1 MKEILFPEIKPY
13 EEDYLKVSDIHKIHY
28 QQYGNKNGVPILW
41 LHGGPGGGCSGQE
54 ARYFDPDFYRIIL
67 LNQRGAGKSQPF
79 CELKENNTEELIS
92 DIEKLRLHLK
102 IEKLAILGGSWGSLL
117 ALAYSITHRDKVLAL
132 ILRGVFTATDTEI
145 YNFCYGMRDTFPE
158 AWQEWHD
165 FLPLKEQNDLA
176 ASYIKRVLNS
186 DPDVSL
192 PAIKAFVKYDTICAY
207 HQISD
212 QIIEKNLN
220 NENEMIGL
228 AKIFMHYCHNSFFLP
243 SNYIRD
249 NLHKITNLAC
259 IIVHG
264 RYDAICRAS
273 VAYDLHKKWPNS
285 ILNIVPAGGHTARE
299 DALSLALKEATI
311 KLQSIL
317 KCKK

>member
-1 MKEILFPEIKPY
+1 MKKILFPEIKPY
-13 EEDYLKVSDIHKIHY
+13 EEGYLKVSDLHKIHY
-28 QQYGNKNGVPILW
+28 QQYGNKNGVPIIW

-54 ARYFDPDFYRIIL
+54 ARYFDPNFYRIIL
-67 LNQRGAGKSQPF
+67 FDQRGAGKSQPF
-79 CELKENNTEELIS
+79 CELKENNTGELIN

-117 ALAYSITHRDKVLAL
+117 ALAYSIAHPDKVLAL
-132 ILRGVFTATDTEI
+132 ILRGVFTAREAEI

-165 FLPLKEQNDLA
+165 FLPPHEQNDLA
-176 ASYIKRVLNS
+176 ASYVKRILDS
-186 DPDVSL
+186 DHDVSL

-212 QIIEKNLN
+212 LIIEENLDN
-220 NENEMIGL
+220 ANEMIGL
-228 AKIFMHYCHNSFFLP
+228 AKIFMHYYSNSFFLP
-243 SNYIRD
+243 SDYIRD

-259 IIVHG
+259 IIIHG
-264 RYDAICRAS
+264 RYDMICRAS

-299 DALSLALKEATI
+299 EELSLALREATI

-317 KCKK
+317 

>member
-1 MKEILFPEIKPY
+1 MQEILFPEIKPY

-28 QQYGNKNGVPILW
+28 QQYGNKSGVPIIW
-41 LHGGPGGGCSGQE
+41 LHGGPGAGCFGRE
-54 ARYFDPDFYRIIL
+54 AQYFDPNFYRIIL

-79 CELKENNTEELIS
+79 CELTENNTKELIS

-117 ALAYSITHRDKVLAL
+117 ALAYSINHPDKVLAL
-132 ILRGVFTATDTEI
+132 ILRGVFTARDTEI
-145 YNFCYGMRDTFPE
+145 YNFYYGMRDTFPD

-165 FLPLKEQNDLA
+165 FLPAHEQNDLA
-176 ASYIKRVLNS
+176 DSYVKRILNP

-192 PAIKAFVKYDTICAY
+192 PAIKAFVKYDTICSY

-212 QIIEKNLN
+212 QIIEENLN
-220 NENEMIGL
+220 HKNEMISL
-228 AKIFMHYCHNSFFLP
+228 AKIFMHYYSNSFFLP

-273 VAYDLHKKWPNS
+273 TAYDLHKSWPNS
-285 ILNIVPAGGHTARE
+285 ILNIVPTGGHTARE

-311 KLQSIL
+311 KLQSMLGI
-317 KCKK
+317 

>member
-1 MKEILFPEIKPY
+1 MKKILFPEIKPY
-13 EEDYLKVSDIHKIHY
+13 QEDYLKVSDIHKIHY
-28 QQYGNKNGVPILW
+28 QQYGNKNGVPIIW
-41 LHGGPGGGCSGQE
+41 LHGGPGGGCSGRE
-54 ARYFDPDFYRIIL
+54 ARYFDPNFYRIIL
-67 LNQRGAGKSQPF
+67 FDQRGAGKSQPF
-79 CELKENNTEELIS
+79 CELKENNIDELIN

-117 ALAYSITHRDKVLAL
+117 ALAYSIAHPDKVLAL
-132 ILRGVFTATDTEI
+132 ILRGVFTARDAEI

-165 FLPLKEQNDLA
+165 FLSPHEQNDLA
-176 ASYIKRVLNS
+176 ASYVKRILSS

-212 QIIEKNLN
+212 KIIEESLDNA
-220 NENEMIGL
+220 NEMIGL
-228 AKIFMHYCHNSFFLP
+228 AKIFMHYYSNSFFLP

-264 RYDAICRAS
+264 RYDMICRAS

-285 ILNIVPAGGHTARE
+285 ILNIVPTGGHTARE
-299 DALSLALKEATI
+299 EELSLALKEATI

-317 KCKK
+317 